1 MGLYLFIGYLLV
13 VNGMAFVA
21 FGDDKRR
28 AEQDDWRIPEMR
40 LLGVALLGG
49 WAGAKLG
56 QRIFRHK
63 TRKQPFAAML
73 NFTVA
78 VWIGSA
84 GIALA
89 MAATKS
95 PTGLNLT
102 GGFSLFLSHEDPAP
116 QRSTPRFF
124 TRVSN

>member
-28 AEQDDWRIPEMR
+28 AERDDWRIPEMR

-84 GIALA
+84 IVLAGMAALA
-89 MAATKS
+89 PPAGNGLAARQDHSGT
-95 PTGLNLT
+95 
-102 GGFSLFLSHEDPAP
+102 AP
-116 QRSTPRFF
+116 RRHTPRFF
-124 TRVSN
+124 QSVSH